1 MQIDRN
7 EKEVVD
13 AVDAATVLP
22 DRRSACITR

>member
-7 EKEVVD
+7 EKEVAD
-13 AVDAATVLP
+13 AVGAATVLP